1 MDRKNNRNQRTNQLC
16 LCLYTIASL
25 LTPGVALAEVTNVA
39 GPSASATGNV
49 TNQAVQVLQGPYPT
63 STYGGGIGC
72 AGPSLS
78 VSPFVMG
85 GTNWS
90 EDPDE
95 FAGHSQ
101 NAGIS
106 VGFNIPLDGSLTA
119 LCRAR
124 VEVEIARMQAEAD
137 KARLDFELVRLMKC
151 AEVMQTGFT
160 FHPDSPYAAICA
172 DVIPINTYNQ
182 IVMNEAG
189 ISQSEGESPTGL
201 DQTETDRGAGDP
213 PGGHQDSS
221 DGGVG
226 GGHQD
231 GPSSEGE
238 VPLQS

>member
-1 MDRKNNRNQRTNQLC
+1 MDRKNNGNYRKNQLY

-63 STYGGGIGC
+63 STYGAGIGC

-124 VEVEIARMQAEAD
+124 VEVEIARIQAEAD

-160 FHPDSPYAAICA
+160 FHPNSPYAAICA
-172 DVIPINTYNQ
+172 DVVTINTYNQ
-182 IVMNEAG
+182 IVMGQSETV
-189 ISQSEGESPTGL
+189 ISQAERETLSAEGEEPA
-201 DQTETDRGAGDP
+201 DRAPGDTP
-213 PGGHQDSS
+213 
-221 DGGVG
+221 
-226 GGHQD
+226 
-231 GPSSEGE
+231 
-238 VPLQS
+238 